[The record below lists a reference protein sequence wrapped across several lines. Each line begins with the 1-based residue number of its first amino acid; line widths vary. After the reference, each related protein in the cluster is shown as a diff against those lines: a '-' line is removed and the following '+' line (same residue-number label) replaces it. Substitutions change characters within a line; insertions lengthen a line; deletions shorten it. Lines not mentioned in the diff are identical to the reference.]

1 MYTRSVRGGGS
12 LAAPKLAF
20 TLAEVLITLGIIGVV
35 AAMTMPVLILKY
47 NEKVWLTGFKR
58 VYSILNQAY
67 LSVYQ
72 DIGIAKNWC
81 DKNNNSECTQIYFD
95 LLAPYFNISE
105 VWDNS
110 KRTKIF
116 SKVKYRDLYG
126 GNYNA
131 FSSFSWFVLN
141 DGTLV
146 GLSYESELET
156 PFLQVD
162 INGLKRPNQLG
173 KDLFFFTFNDRND
186 APVLAGY
193 SKWWVKDAVF
203 CSQEQ
208 KSGWYS
214 GGGCSLWIIATGNMD
229 YLHRQITLEE
239 WRNNVQ
245 RLIIKSGSSSFN

>member
-1 MYTRSVRGGGS
+1 MCTRSVRGGGS

-67 LSVYQ
+67 LNVYQ
-72 DIGIAKNWC
+72 DIGIARNWC
-81 DKNNNSECTQIYFD
+81 DKNNLECSNTYFD
-95 LLAPYFNISE
+95 LLTPHFNISK
-105 VWDNS
+105 VLGNGS
-110 KRTKIF
+110 SINQIF
-116 SKVKYRDLYG
+116 SKANYKDLDGRTYS
-126 GNYNA
+126 N
-131 FSSFSWFVLN
+131 FSSFYWFVLN
-141 DGTLV
+141 DGALV
-146 GLSYESELET
+146 GLSYDSELKT
-156 PFLQVD
+156 PLLQVD

-193 SKWWVKDAVF
+193 PKWWVKDTVF
-203 CSQEQ
+203 CSQEL

-214 GGGCSLWIIATGNMD
+214 GGGCSLWIIATGNMN